1 MPRVARQQ
9 SSVDLYHVSVRGI
22 NQVQLFYDDEDRQ
35 EFLRRVWQY
44 RDSSNVKVL
53 SWCLMANHVHFLME
67 AKVKESPCS

>member
-9 SSVDLYHVSVRGI
+9 SSVDLYHISVRGI
-22 NQVQLFYDDEDRQ
+22 NQVQLFYDDEDRE

-53 SWCLMANHVHFLME
+53 S
-67 AKVKESPCS
+67 